1 MYKIGY
7 YFTVD
12 YFGKFKR
19 LVLKN
24 VEIIMEFSSPDTCY
38 YRRLHS
44 KIVLMGLFMLN
55 RITSDW
61 NMKCVLNIVELDIMS
76 LDRKDL
82 FAQYKDKSY

>member
-12 YFGKFKR
+12 
-19 LVLKN
+19 
-24 VEIIMEFSSPDTCY
+24 SPDTCY